1 MLLKD
6 SPYLPRGECRVVDAV
21 LNGDVA
27 SGRGTVVLVQ
37 QEAEQVLQHNAG
49 PRTYLYRTSRQCHA
63 QRGSDAGRSDS
74 EEEEEGWRC
83 PPHLG
88 RTRRR
93 SNTARGDQGHSSEG
107 WPIFAAWT
115 IVTHLG
121 RDVLDAHGLDLAGR
135 TAQGE
140 SRPTAATPGG
150 EPLLQL

>member
-83 PPHLG
+83 PH
-88 RTRRR
+88 T
-93 SNTARGDQGHSSEG
+93 
-107 WPIFAAWT
+107 
-115 IVTHLG
+115 
-121 RDVLDAHGLDLAGR
+121 LAGR
-135 TAQGE
+135 GGG
-140 SRPTAATPGG
+140 ATQPEVIRAIHRKGG
-150 EPLLQL
+150 LYLLHGL